1 MTLEGGGFRDNPNK
15 KGRNGFRGFLFGHK
29 MREGGSMSELPE
41 DSERVEEKEVLQSC
55 QDSLRSVLGVRRG
68 MCS

>member
-29 MREGGSMSELPE
+29 MREGAAC
-41 DSERVEEKEVLQSC
+41 QSC
-55 QDSLRSVLGVRRG
+55 QRTQRGWRRKKSCKAVRTP
-68 MCS
+68 